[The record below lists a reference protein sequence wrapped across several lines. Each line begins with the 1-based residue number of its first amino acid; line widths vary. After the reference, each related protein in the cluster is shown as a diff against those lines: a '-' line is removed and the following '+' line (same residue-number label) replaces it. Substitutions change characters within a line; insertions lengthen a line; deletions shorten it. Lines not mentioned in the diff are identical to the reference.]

1 MSDKSDIE
9 KIKNM
14 AGFKFPEITYA
25 FEELL
30 KEQVIANNLLC
41 RLCTLKE
48 DQQES
53 ANNKHEEK
61 QAAYEEQNL
70 KWQKD
75 SSRKFKSAVT
85 GLLLTGAVLYL
96 DVLKLDDNSVIVAAI
111 VDLISMVK
119 DML

>member
-1 MSDKSDIE
+1 MQVDGMDDLEQK
-9 KIKNM
+9 
-14 AGFKFPEITYA
+14 AAFKFPEISKGMD
-25 FEELL
+25 ELL
-30 KEQVIANNLLC
+30 KEQVITNNLLC

-53 ANNKHEEK
+53 DNSKHEEK
-61 QAAYEEQNL
+61 QTAYEEQNL
-70 KWQKD
+70 EWKKD

-119 DML
+119 DTL